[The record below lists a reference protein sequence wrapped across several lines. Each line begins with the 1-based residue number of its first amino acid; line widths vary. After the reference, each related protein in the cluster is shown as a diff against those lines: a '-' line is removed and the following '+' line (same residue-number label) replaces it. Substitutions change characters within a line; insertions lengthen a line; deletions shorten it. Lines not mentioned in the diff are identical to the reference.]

1 MDTVKEVWQHMSSFH
16 KSITTTTRLED
27 ETLEQKYLQPT
38 NEPNVIARRKD
49 DDTYLQ
55 IPTKHKMVATP
66 SKFEDVPAT
75 LRSFIKHKRKIDT
88 KYEDLLFKLDV
99 LLF

>member
-1 MDTVKEVWQHMSSFH
+1 MDAIKEIWQHMSSYH

-55 IPTKHKMVATP
+55 IPTKHKTVVAL

-75 LRSFIKHKRKIDT
+75 LCSSIKAQKKNRHK
-88 KYEDLLFKLDV
+88 V
-99 LLF
+99 